1 MQSEKKRFGRSRM
14 HPRQPGT
21 HPPDRSI
28 FSAASP
34 ELRAAIERTAVGV
47 TLAPGEFLFSQGDDA
62 DSFYI
67 LDEGDIEIGVLSP
80 GGRKLA
86 LEVMTPGE
94 IFGEIGLFAG
104 KRTASASAIGRAR
117 LRRVRRGD
125 LLAAIRTEPDL
136 ALQFIDLL
144 CERLRVVSEKLEE
157 RSFMPLP
164 ARLARRLLHL
174 ADKLAPTDGV
184 IPVSQAALA
193 DFAGATREAVA
204 KTLAVWRARG
214 WVGLSRGVVQVR
226 DKEALLLLAE
236 SADDF

>member
-1 MQSEKKRFGRSRM
+1 MRQEESPTRPAGRSL
-14 HPRQPGT
+14 
-21 HPPDRSI
+21 

-34 ELRAAIERTAVGV
+34 ELRATIERSAVGCN
-47 TLAPGEFLFSQGDDA
+47 LAPGELLFAQGDDA
-62 DSFYI
+62 ESFYI
-67 LDEGDIEIGVLSP
+67 LDQGEIEINVLSP

-104 KRTASASAIGRAR
+104 KRTASAVAIGQAR
-117 LRRVRRGD
+117 LRQVRRSD
-125 LLAAIRTEPDL
+125 LLAAIRGEPEL

-164 ARLARRLLHL
+164 TRLARRLLHL
-174 ADKLAPTDGV
+174 ADKLAPADGV
-184 IPVSQAALA
+184 IPVSQSSLA

-214 WVGLSRGVVQVR
+214 WVRLSRGVVQVQ
-226 DKEALLLLAE
+226 DKAALQVIAE
-236 SADDF
+236 SADDY

>member
-1 MQSEKKRFGRSRM
+1 MQHKK
-14 HPRQPGT
+14 PGT
-21 HPPDRSI
+21 PARDRSI

-34 ELRAAIERTAVGV
+34 ELKAAIERSAVGV
-47 TLAPGEFLFSQGDDA
+47 TLAPGEFLFSQGDEA

-67 LDEGDIEIGVLSP
+67 LDEGEIEIGVLSP

-86 LEVMTPGE
+86 LEIMTPGE

-117 LRRVRRGD
+117 LRRVRRSD

-136 ALQFIDLL
+136 ALQFIDIL

-174 ADKLAPTDGV
+174 AEKLAPADGV
-184 IPVSQAALA
+184 IPVSQSALA

-214 WVGLSRGVVQVR
+214 WVGLSRGAVRVVDKAALQVI
-226 DKEALLLLAE
+226 AE
-236 SADDF
+236 CADDF

>member
-1 MQSEKKRFGRSRM
+1 MQQDM
-14 HPRQPGT
+14 
-21 HPPDRSI
+21 PPTERSI
-28 FSAASP
+28 FSSASP
-34 ELRAAIERTAVGV
+34 ELRSAIERSAVAV
-47 TLAPGEFLFSQGDDA
+47 NLAPGTVLFSQGDIA
-62 DSFYI
+62 DTFYI
-67 LDEGDIEIGVLSP
+67 LDEGEIEIGVLSP

-104 KRTASASAIGRAR
+104 KRTASATAIGPAR
-117 LRRVRRGD
+117 LRLVRRSD

-144 CERLRVVSEKLEE
+144 CERLRLVSEKLEE

-174 ADKLAPTDGV
+174 ADKLAPEDGV
-184 IPVSQAALA
+184 IPVSQGALA

-204 KTLAVWRARG
+204 RTLAVWRARG
-214 WVGLSRGVVQVR
+214 WVGLSRGTVR
-226 DKEALLLLAE
+226 VIDKAALEVLAD
-236 SADDF
+236 SWDD

>member
-1 MQSEKKRFGRSRM
+1 MGMREEQAAGRPSGRSL
-14 HPRQPGT
+14 
-21 HPPDRSI
+21 
-28 FSAASP
+28 FSGASP
-34 ELRAAIERTAVGV
+34 ELRAAIERSAVGV
-47 TLAPGEFLFSQGDDA
+47 TLAPGELLFAQGDGA
-62 DSFYI
+62 DSFYM
-67 LDEGDIEIGVLSP
+67 LDAGEIEIGVLSP

-104 KRTASASAIGRAR
+104 KRTASATAIGPAR

-125 LLAAIRTEPDL
+125 LLAAIKSEPDL

-144 CERLRVVSEKLEE
+144 CERLRLVSEKLEE

-164 ARLARRLLHL
+164 NRLARRLLHL
-174 ADKLAPTDGV
+174 ADKLAPADGV

-214 WVGLSRGVVQVR
+214 LVRLSRGIVQVK
-226 DKEALLLLAE
+226 DKAALQMIAA
-236 SADDF
+236 STDDY

>member
-1 MQSEKKRFGRSRM
+1 MRDQRAAAGPTGRSL
-14 HPRQPGT
+14 
-21 HPPDRSI
+21 
-28 FSAASP
+28 FSGASP
-34 ELRAAIERTAVGV
+34 ELRAAIERSAVGV
-47 TLAPGEFLFSQGDDA
+47 NLAPGELLFAQGDAA
-62 DSFYI
+62 DSFYM
-67 LDEGDIEIGVLSP
+67 LDAGEIEIGVLSP

-104 KRTASASAIGRAR
+104 KRTASATAIGQAR

-125 LLAAIRTEPDL
+125 LLVAIRSEPEL

-164 ARLARRLLHL
+164 TRMARRLLHL

-214 WVGLSRGVVQVR
+214 WVGLSRGIVQVK
-226 DKEALLLLAE
+226 DKEALRLIAE
-236 SADDF
+236 SADDY